1 MNDAIVFVKL
11 TPRAIVSFDNCG
23 KAFAS
28 GAICSNLII
37 IEPNFE
43 DYAEP
48 HSLSF

>member
-11 TPRAIVSFDNCG
+11 TPSSILSFDICV

-28 GAICSNLII
+28 GAICSNLTF

-43 DYAEP
+43 DYAAP
-48 HSLSF
+48 HSLSC